1 MEVRFT
7 YQGNTEIENI
17 IQKEVEEN
25 LDVISSGPVPP
36 NASELML
43 SNRVE
48 EMFTYLKKHY
58 DYIFIDTPP
67 VGYISDG
74 IVLLKHVDASVF
86 VMNTKMANRKGLK
99 YLEEIVEK
107 SQLTNKGL
115 Y

>member
-1 MEVRFT
+1 
-7 YQGNTEIENI
+7 
-17 IQKEVEEN
+17 
-25 LDVISSGPVPP
+25 
-36 NASELML
+36 ML

-48 EMFTYLKKHY
+48 EMFIYLKKHY

-107 SQLTNKGL
+107 SQLTNKGIVL
-115 Y
+115 NGVRLKRWKYYYGKYGYGYGVWLWLWLWVW